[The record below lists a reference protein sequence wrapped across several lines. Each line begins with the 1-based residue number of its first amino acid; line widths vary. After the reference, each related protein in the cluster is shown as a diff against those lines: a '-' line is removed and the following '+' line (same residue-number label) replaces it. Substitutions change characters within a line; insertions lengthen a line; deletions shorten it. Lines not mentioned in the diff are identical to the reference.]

1 MEGERHA
8 DIYFLPAIENPSQ
21 DQIDYFCIV
30 AGVFDDIFE
39 QGGMT
44 AEQAAL
50 NRGLALG
57 RIGMGQ
63 MFHPLEDQPQL
74 PFDGEDHPA

>member
-1 MEGERHA
+1 MSEHHA
-8 DIYFLPAIENPSQ
+8 DIHFLPAIENPTQ
-21 DQIDYFCIV
+21 EQIDYFCTV

-44 AEQAAL
+44 AEEAAF

-63 MFHPLEDQPQL
+63 MFESLPAHPEL
-74 PFDGEDHPA
+74 PFDDQPA